1 MLVYSFH
8 PQTGELIG
16 QDVADPSPLE
26 PNVFLVPAG
35 ATSVAP
41 PPAQAG
47 KARVWNGSAWTL
59 KPDHRGETWFGGP
72 DGRQPR
78 VITALGDPTT
88 EGLAS
93 EPAPPTAEEQKAALL
108 KHLAGKRYAAET
120 GGISVGGIPVET
132 DRVTQSM
139 LTGAVL
145 ASQAPGGPKTF
156 KWKGSTG
163 FVELTAEQILGIATA
178 VSLHVQA
185 CFATEAAIVEDIES
199 GVCTTTSAIDA
210 YTWPA

>member
-8 PQTGELIG
+8 PQTGELVG

-26 PNVFLVPAG
+26 PGEFLVPAG
-35 ATSVAP
+35 ATDVAP
-41 PPAQAG
+41 PAPQAG
-47 KARVWNGSAWTL
+47 KARVWNGTIWTL
-59 KPDHRGETWFGGP
+59 RPDHRGETWYGGE

-78 VITALGDPTT
+78 TIVALGDPALD
-88 EGLAS
+88 GLTP
-93 EPAPPTAEEQKAALL
+93 EPAPLSAEEQKAELRR
-108 KHLAGKRYAAET
+108 HLAARRYAAET

-132 DRVTQSM
+132 DRGTQSM

-145 ASQAPGGPKTF
+145 ASQAPGGPQTF
-156 KWKGSTG
+156 KWKGAGG
-163 FVELTAEQILGIATA
+163 FVELTAAEILSIATA

-185 CFATEAAIVEDIES
+185 CFSIEADISADIES

-210 YTWPA
+210 YSWPT